1 MYMVSAGMKEISDG
15 VLCRYQSRAFLLLPM
30 CFNIGVIVGPIIGGS
45 LADPISSYPH
55 LFGPGSFFGGK
66 DGVWW
71 MERWPFALPNILNA
85 TFTFTAFL
93 AILFGLDEV
102 CLCAHFSDGSES
114 NAPARH
120 TRLHGTEATGVARSE
135 ERSPDSSPEV
145 RFQDI
150 IAG

>member
-1 MYMVSAGMKEISDG
+1 MVMVFLTG

-30 CFNIGVIVGPIIGGS
+30 CFNVGVIVGPIIGGS
-45 LADPISSYPH
+45 LADPINSYPQ

-71 MERWPFALPNILNA
+71 MNRWPFALPNILSA
-85 TFTFTAFL
+85 IYIFSAFL

-102 CLCAHFSDGSES
+102 GRSTPFLDGSGS
-114 NAPARH
+114 NVPRH
-120 TRLHGTEATGVARSE
+120 TRSHGTEATGAARSE
-135 ERSPDSSPEV
+135 EPSPDSSLGV
-145 RFQDI
+145 DVI